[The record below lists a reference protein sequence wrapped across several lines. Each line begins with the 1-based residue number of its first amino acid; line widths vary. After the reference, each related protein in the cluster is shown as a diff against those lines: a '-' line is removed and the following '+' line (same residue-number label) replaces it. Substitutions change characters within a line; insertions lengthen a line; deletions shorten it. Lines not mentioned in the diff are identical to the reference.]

1 MHRIVISQD
10 INFDK
15 KRKTFYDQIDIR
27 LIKTFY
33 RMGFEPVTISN
44 FYKNPSKLLK
54 KLKIKG
60 IVLSGGSDLGK
71 FNLRDNNEIKLISYG
86 IKKKIPIF
94 GICRGMQIINEYF
107 DGQLLKIG
115 DHVRKRHLI
124 ENFPSKNIANV
135 NSYHNYAIDIKKM
148 SNDLKPVFICKK
160 DKSVEAFLHDKEAI
174 LGIMWHPERERVLK
188 NFDKKIIKKF
198 FFKTNALRK
207 ELIS

>member
-15 KRKTFYDQIDIR
+15 KRKTFYDQLDIR

-33 RMGFEPVTISN
+33 RMGFEPITISN

-86 IKKKIPIF
+86 IKKKSLYLGF
-94 GICRGMQIINEYF
+94 VE
-107 DGQLLKIG
+107 
-115 DHVRKRHLI
+115 
-124 ENFPSKNIANV
+124 E
-135 NSYHNYAIDIKKM
+135 
-148 SNDLKPVFICKK
+148 CK
-160 DKSVEAFLHDKEAI
+160 L
-174 LGIMWHPERERVLK
+174 
-188 NFDKKIIKKF
+188 
-198 FFKTNALRK
+198 
-207 ELIS
+207 